1 MTSKLRL
8 FCSILALSVGLTSGK
23 SDQWVPLLDKN
34 LTQWE
39 TYLSY
44 AHAPGYNGKI
54 PTDASGKDIAPI
66 GYNKDEK
73 RVFSV
78 LDEPDGPVLR
88 VSGEVYG
95 CLFTR
100 QSYENYH
107 LSLQV
112 KWGTQKHEPR
122 KDKLRDSGI
131 LYHSIGEAGAEYWRS
146 WMLSQ
151 EFQIMEGHMGDF
163 WCQANSAIDIRT
175 FPSEGVMSPVADEKQ
190 PFSPFQKGGN
200 YYCMRSANYES
211 PRNEWTKLEL
221 ICFQGKSIHIVN
233 GHVVMVLQN
242 SRYIQP
248 DGKEVAMQSGKIQL
262 QSEAA
267 EVFYKDIRIKPIS
280 AIPSAYAS
288 LFNE

>member
-1 MTSKLRL
+1 
-8 FCSILALSVGLTSGK
+8 
-23 SDQWVPLLDKN
+23 
-34 LTQWE
+34 
-39 TYLSY
+39 
-44 AHAPGYNGKI
+44 
-54 PTDASGKDIAPI
+54 
-66 GYNKDEK
+66 
-73 RVFSV
+73 
-78 LDEPDGPVLR
+78 
-88 VSGEVYG
+88 
-95 CLFTR
+95 
-100 QSYENYH
+100 
-107 LSLQV
+107 
-112 KWGTQKHEPR
+112 
-122 KDKLRDSGI
+122 
-131 LYHSIGEAGAEYWRS
+131 
-146 WMLSQ
+146 
-151 EFQIMEGHMGDF
+151 MGDF

-211 PRNEWTKLEL
+211 PRDEWTKLEL

-280 AIPSAYAS
+280 AIPSAYAA